1 MLPIKAGMGMAIYQT
16 FGNDFVTI
24 DGPYNCENSYY
35 PQAYPN
41 LIQVLNETRKEL
53 KALKGG
59 TNVSISDDGQI
70 MTISAPNV
78 YSKDETTTF
87 LNTKATATNVYT
99 KDETTALL
107 NGKATT
113 TTVYT
118 KDETT
123 AFLNDKANK
132 SETYSDAQVDQKLSL
147 KAASADTYLK
157 TDVYTQTETNTRL
170 ALKANN
176 ASPAFTG
183 TATAANLTVDTQLT
197 VNGAS
202 SFNGTAVEI
211 VAPLNIKCLQTAFD
225 KSVIIG
231 ALMPVEGIGLFVS
244 NNATIYRNLTVNG
257 DLTVNGNTSFANPY
271 WVAVIINFVGGV
283 PTIVRNGGRN
293 AATSLVRVSGQATGI
308 VQFDFPEHPQG
319 TNYMVSA
326 SAVAGYGT
334 ILTSARTSTRI
345 GISMRNIANNLFDT
359 EAHVLI
365 LAY

>member
-1 MLPIKAGMGMAIYQT
+1 M
-16 FGNDFVTI
+16 
-24 DGPYNCENSYY
+24 
-35 PQAYPN
+35 
-41 LIQVLNETRKEL
+41 
-53 KALKGG
+53 
-59 TNVSISDDGQI
+59 
-70 MTISAPNV
+70 
-78 YSKDETTTF
+78 
-87 LNTKATATNVYT
+87 
-99 KDETTALL
+99 
-107 NGKATT
+107 
-113 TTVYT
+113 
-118 KDETT
+118 
-123 AFLNDKANK
+123 
-132 SETYSDAQVDQKLSL
+132 
-147 KAASADTYLK
+147 K

-244 NNATIYRNLTVNG
+244 NNAIINRNLTVNG
-257 DLTVNGNTSFANPY
+257 NLTVSGTTSFANPY
-271 WVAVIINFVGGV
+271 WVAVVINFVGGV
-283 PTIVRNGGRN
+283 PTIIRNGGRY
-293 AATSLVRVSGQATGI
+293 AATSPSRVSGYATGI

-326 SAVAGYGT
+326 SAVAGYAT
-334 ILTSARTSTRI
+334 VLTSVRTSTRC
-345 GISMRNIANNLFDT
+345 GISMRNTANNLFDT
-359 EAHVLI
+359 EAHVLM